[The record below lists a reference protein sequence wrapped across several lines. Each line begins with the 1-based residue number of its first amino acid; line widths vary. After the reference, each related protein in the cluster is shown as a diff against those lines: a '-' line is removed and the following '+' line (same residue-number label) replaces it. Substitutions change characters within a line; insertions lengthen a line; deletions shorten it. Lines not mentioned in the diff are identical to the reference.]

1 MESQQSTAE
10 PDEGKKDQDISH
22 LSEQHDASSNAPR
35 EKSTL
40 AQVIM
45 PNRNFLPLVFE
56 YKVM

>member
-22 LSEQHDASSNAPR
+22 LSEQHDVSCNAPR

-45 PNRNFLPLVFE
+45 SNKSLCL
-56 YKVM
+56 